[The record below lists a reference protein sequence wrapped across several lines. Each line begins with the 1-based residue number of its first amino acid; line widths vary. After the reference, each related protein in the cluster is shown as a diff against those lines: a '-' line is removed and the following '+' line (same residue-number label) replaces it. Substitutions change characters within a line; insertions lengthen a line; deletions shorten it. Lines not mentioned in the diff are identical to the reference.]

1 MQTLWQ
7 DLRYGVRMLFKKP
20 GFTLVA
26 VITLALGIGANTA
39 IFTVVNAALLR
50 GLPYRDSERLVH
62 LWETTPRKDF
72 SQHEASYPDF
82 LDWRENKVFEGV
94 AAYAGGSGMTLTGRG
109 TPERVPA
116 TLVSANF
123 FSVLGVEAMR
133 GRAFRPEEDQASAAP
148 TVMLSYG
155 LWQRLF
161 GADPN
166 IIGQSLT
173 LDGRPYNVIGILPP
187 SFQFALRG
195 DSELWAAYEPT
206 QAAAQLSQLTSRGPH
221 GTKVIARL
229 KPGVSFEQAQAEMHA
244 VGRRIE
250 QQHPDSHTGTTV
262 ILVPLQEQIVGAIK
276 PVLLVLLGAVGFVL
290 LIACANVANLLLARA
305 SARRKEVA
313 IRAALGASRWRL
325 MRQMLT
331 ESMLLALVGGAAG
344 LLIAQWGVAVLVAAI
359 PEFQLNTMPYLRGLS
374 LDRGMLAFTG
384 LLSLLTGLVFG
395 LAPAWQASK
404 LELQTVLKEG
414 GRTAAGAT
422 RHRLRDVLV
431 VTEIALALVLLV
443 GAGLMMRSVWRL
455 LEVNPGF
462 RTENLLTMRI
472 SLPAAKYQAA
482 AKAENFYRQLD
493 SRLEALPGVK
503 GSGLVSRVPLQGG
516 FTTAF
521 YPAGQ
526 PVPPRGQEIEGNL
539 RYVSSGYFQTM
550 GVPLIK
556 GRYFT
561 DQDNPTA
568 PAALIVNQTLA
579 RRLFPNQAAVGQQ
592 LVFVDRPTIQIVGVV
607 GDEKVNGL
615 DAKITPVVYFP
626 FLQGA
631 NSQGP
636 NTTATLMVRT
646 ASDPTN
652 LAAAIQRES
661 RTLESDL
668 SIFAVSTME
677 QLITNAPSTFRR
689 RYPAFLISIFAAV
702 ALVLASVGIYGLL
715 SYSISQRTQEIG
727 VRVALGAQ
735 ASDVLRLV
743 IGRGMRLT
751 LIGVAVGLAGAYALT
766 RWIENLLFEVK
777 PTDPVTFGAV
787 AVLLT
792 LVALLACWI
801 PARRATQVD
810 PMVALRQE

>member
-1 MQTLWQ
+1 MNNLWT
-7 DLRYGVRMLFKKP
+7 DLRYAIRVLVKNP
-20 GFTLVA
+20 GFALAA
-26 VITLALGIGANTA
+26 VLTLALGIGANTA
-39 IFTVVNAALLR
+39 VFTVVNAALLR
-50 GLPYRDSERLVH
+50 GLPYRNPERLVH
-62 LWETTPRKDF
+62 LWETTPRQDF

-82 LDWRENKVFEGV
+82 LDWRENQVFEGV
-94 AAYAGGSGMTLTGRG
+94 AAYAGGSGLTLTGRG
-109 TPERVPA
+109 APARLPA
-116 TLVSANF
+116 TLVSSNF
-123 FSVLGVEAMR
+123 FTVLGVEAMR
-133 GRAFRPEEDQASAAP
+133 GRAFRPEEDQPSAAP

-173 LDGRPYNVIGILPP
+173 LDDRPYNVIGILPP
-187 SFQFALRG
+187 SFQFAPRG
-195 DSELWAAYEPT
+195 DSELWAAYQPPPE
-206 QAAAQLSQLTSRGPH
+206 QLTSRGTH
-221 GTKVIARL
+221 GAKVIARL
-229 KPGVSFEQAQAEMHA
+229 KAGVSFEQAQAEMRA
-244 VGRRIE
+244 IGRRIE
-250 QQHPDSHTGTTV
+250 QQYPSHTGTTI
-262 ILVPLQEQIVGAIK
+262 ILVPLHEQIVGAIK

-331 ESMLLALVGGAAG
+331 ESMLLALVGGGVG
-344 LLIAQWGVAVLVAAI
+344 LLIAQWGVAALVAAI

-384 LLSLLTGLVFG
+384 LLSLLTGIVFG

-404 LELQTVLKEG
+404 LELQAVLKEG
-414 GRTAAGAT
+414 GRASGGTT
-422 RHRLRDVLV
+422 RHRLRDALV

-472 SLPAAKYQAA
+472 SLPEAKYQEA
-482 AKAENFYRQLD
+482 AKAEIFYRRLD
-493 SRLEALPGVK
+493 SRLGALPGVK
-503 GSGLVSRVPLQGG
+503 GVGMVNVVPLQGG

-521 YPAGQ
+521 YAAGQ
-526 PVPPRGQEIEGNL
+526 PVPPRGQETDGNL
-539 RYVSSGYFQTM
+539 RYVSSGYFQAM

-561 DQDNPTA
+561 DQDNQSA

-579 RRLFPNQAAVGQQ
+579 RRLFPNQDAVGRQ

-631 NSQGP
+631 NLQGP
-636 NTTATLMVRT
+636 NTTASLVVQA
-646 ASDPTN
+646 ASDPTR
-652 LAAAIQRES
+652 LAAAIQREG
-661 RTLESDL
+661 RALESDL

-702 ALVLASVGIYGLL
+702 ALALASVGIYGLL
-715 SYSISQRTQEIG
+715 SYSISQRTHEIG

-735 ASDVLRLV
+735 RRDIFKLV
-743 IGRGMRLT
+743 VGQGLMLT
-751 LIGVAVGLAGAYALT
+751 LIGVVIGLITAFILT
-766 RWIENLLFEVK
+766 RLMSSLLYDVSA
-777 PTDPVTFGAV
+777 TDPATFAIVSSLLIVV
-787 AVLLT
+787 AQ
-792 LVALLACWI
+792 LACWI

-810 PMVALRQE
+810 PLVALRTE

>member
-1 MQTLWQ
+1 
-7 DLRYGVRMLFKKP
+7 
-20 GFTLVA
+20 
-26 VITLALGIGANTA
+26 
-39 IFTVVNAALLR
+39 
-50 GLPYRDSERLVH
+50 
-62 LWETTPRKDF
+62 
-72 SQHEASYPDF
+72 
-82 LDWRENKVFEGV
+82 
-94 AAYAGGSGMTLTGRG
+94 
-109 TPERVPA
+109 
-116 TLVSANF
+116 
-123 FSVLGVEAMR
+123 
-133 GRAFRPEEDQASAAP
+133 
-148 TVMLSYG
+148 
-155 LWQRLF
+155 
-161 GADPN
+161 
-166 IIGQSLT
+166 
-173 LDGRPYNVIGILPP
+173 
-187 SFQFALRG
+187 
-195 DSELWAAYEPT
+195 
-206 QAAAQLSQLTSRGPH
+206 
-221 GTKVIARL
+221 
-229 KPGVSFEQAQAEMHA
+229 
-244 VGRRIE
+244 
-250 QQHPDSHTGTTV
+250 
-262 ILVPLQEQIVGAIK
+262 
-276 PVLLVLLGAVGFVL
+276 
-290 LIACANVANLLLARA
+290 
-305 SARRKEVA
+305 
-313 IRAALGASRWRL
+313 
-325 MRQMLT
+325 
-331 ESMLLALVGGAAG
+331 
-344 LLIAQWGVAVLVAAI
+344 
-359 PEFQLNTMPYLRGLS
+359 
-374 LDRGMLAFTG
+374 
-384 LLSLLTGLVFG
+384 
-395 LAPAWQASK
+395 
-404 LELQTVLKEG
+404 
-414 GRTAAGAT
+414 
-422 RHRLRDVLV
+422 LRDVLV

-443 GAGLMMRSVWRL
+443 GAGLMMRSLWRL

-472 SLPAAKYQAA
+472 SLPEAKYQEA

-503 GSGLVSRVPLQGG
+503 GIGLVSRVPLQGG

-631 NSQGP
+631 NLQGP

-715 SYSISQRTQEIG
+715 SYSISQRTHEIG

-792 LVALLACWI
+792 LVAVVACWI
-801 PARRATQVD
+801 PARRATKVD
-810 PMVALRQE
+810 PMIALRCE

>member
-1 MQTLWQ
+1 MFGHLWQ
-7 DLRYGVRMLFKKP
+7 DLRYGLRMLAKKP
-20 GFTLVA
+20 GFTVIA
-26 VITLALGIGANTA
+26 VLTLALGIGANTA

-50 GLPYRDSERLVH
+50 GLPYRDPERLVH
-62 LWETTPRKDF
+62 LWEITPRKDF
-72 SQHEASYPDF
+72 SQREASYPDF
-82 LDWRENKVFEGV
+82 LDWRESQVFEGV

-109 TPERVPA
+109 TPERLPA
-116 TLVSANF
+116 TEVSSNF
-123 FSVLGVEAMR
+123 FTVLGVEAVR
-133 GRAFRPEEDQASAAP
+133 GRAFRPEEDQPSAES

-161 GADPN
+161 GADPD
-166 IIGQSLT
+166 IVGQSLT

-187 SFQFALRG
+187 SFQFAPRG
-195 DSELWAAYEPT
+195 DSELWAAYQPPQE
-206 QAAAQLSQLTSRGPH
+206 QLMSRGTH
-221 GTKVIARL
+221 GTKVFARL
-229 KPGVSFEQAQAEMHA
+229 KNGLSFEQAQAEMHA
-244 VGRRIE
+244 LGRRIE
-250 QQHPDSHTGTTV
+250 QQNPDSHTDTTI
-262 ILVPLQEQIVGAIK
+262 ILVPLHEQIVGAVK

-331 ESMLLALVGGAAG
+331 ESMLLALVGGSVG
-344 LLIAQWGVAVLVAAI
+344 LLIAQWGVSVLVAAI

-384 LLSLLTGLVFG
+384 LLSLLTGMVFG

-404 LELQTVLKEG
+404 LEMQVVLKEG
-414 GRTAAGAT
+414 DRTGGGTT

-472 SLPAAKYQAA
+472 SLPEVEYQEAG
-482 AKAENFYRQLD
+482 KTENFYRQLD

-503 GSGLVSRVPLQGG
+503 GVGLVSRVPLQGG
-516 FTTAF
+516 FTTDF
-521 YPAGQ
+521 YAAGQ
-526 PVPPRGQEIEGNL
+526 PVPPRGQETEGNL

-561 DQDNPTA
+561 DQDNRTA

-579 RRLFPNQAAVGQQ
+579 RRLFPNQDAVGQE
-592 LVFVDRPTIQIVGVV
+592 LVFGDRPTIQIVGVV

-615 DAKITPVVYFP
+615 DAEITPVVYFP
-626 FLQGA
+626 FLQGTGL
-631 NSQGP
+631 QGP
-636 NTTATLMVRT
+636 NTTASLVVRT
-646 ASDPTN
+646 ASNPTS

-661 RTLESDL
+661 RTLESEL

-689 RYPAFLISIFAAV
+689 RYPAFLIGIFAAV

-715 SYSISQRTQEIG
+715 SYSSSQRTHEIG

-735 ASDVLRLV
+735 RSDIFKLV
-743 IGRGMRLT
+743 VGPGLILT
-751 LIGVAVGLAGAYALT
+751 LIGVAIGVAAACILT
-766 RWIENLLFEVK
+766 RLMSSLLYDVSA
-777 PTDPVTFGAV
+777 TDPATFAIV
-787 AVLLT
+787 SSLLIGVS
-792 LVALLACWI
+792 LMACYL
-801 PARRATQVD
+801 PARRAMKVD
-810 PMVALRQE
+810 PMVALRYE

>member
-1 MQTLWQ
+1 MRSLWQ
-7 DLRYGVRMLFKKP
+7 DLRYGARMLLKQP
-20 GFTLVA
+20 GFTLIA

-72 SQHEASYPDF
+72 SQREASYPDF
-82 LDWRENKVFEGV
+82 LDWRENQAFEGV

-109 TPERVPA
+109 TPERIPA

-123 FSVLGVEAMR
+123 FTALGVEALR
-133 GRAFRPEEDQASAAP
+133 GRAFLPEEDQASAAP

-173 LDGRPYNVIGILPP
+173 LDDRPYNVIGILPP
-187 SFQFALRG
+187 SFQFAPRG
-195 DSELWAAYEPT
+195 DSELWVAYQPT
-206 QAAAQLSQLTSRGPH
+206 QAAAELSQLTHRGTH
-221 GTKVIARL
+221 GAKVIARL
-229 KPGVSFEQAQAEMHA
+229 KAGVSFEQAQAEMRA

-250 QQHPDSHTGTTV
+250 QQYPDSHTGTTV
-262 ILVPLQEQIVGAIK
+262 ILVPLHEQIVGAIK

-331 ESMLLALVGGAAG
+331 ESMLLALVGGGIG
-344 LLIAQWGVAVLVAAI
+344 LLIAQWGVAMLVAVI

-384 LLSLLTGLVFG
+384 LLSLLTGIVFG
-395 LAPAWQASK
+395 LAPAWQTSK

-414 GRTAAGAT
+414 GRTGGGT
-422 RHRLRDVLV
+422 THHRLRDVLV

-472 SLPAAKYQAA
+472 SLPEAKYQEA

-493 SRLEALPGVK
+493 SRLEVLPGVK
-503 GSGLVSRVPLQGG
+503 GIGLVSRVPLQGG

-579 RRLFPNQAAVGQQ
+579 RRLFPNQDAVGQQ

-631 NSQGP
+631 NLQGP

-652 LAAAIQRES
+652 LAAAIRRES

-677 QLITNAPSTFRR
+677 QLMTNAPSTFRR
-689 RYPAFLISIFAAV
+689 RYPAFLISLFAAV

-715 SYSISQRTQEIG
+715 SYSVGQRTREIG
-727 VRVALGAQ
+727 IRMALGAQ
-735 ASDVLRLV
+735 AGDVLRL
-743 IGRGMRLT
+743 IIAQGLKLT
-751 LIGVAVGLAGAYALT
+751 LLGVAFGVLAAFALT
-766 RWIENLLFEVK
+766 RWMEALLFDVR
-777 PTDPVTFGAV
+777 PTDPLTYTLIAL
-787 AVLLT
+787 VLL
-792 LVALLACWI
+792 LVALAACWI
-801 PARRATQVD
+801 PARQAMKVD
-810 PMVALRQE
+810 PMIALRCE